1 MSDVATNG
9 RTQLSRRNSVEVNQK
24 MKERAVWNNPEMK
37 EFRESIKGRFGVD
50 MRDAKAMPM
59 GIDSNFSWAKFKKKL
74 MRESNSASANPQLL
88 RAGVQ
93 TAVNNLYPAVKTT
106 YEQWTHVIPSSR
118 DTELYAPLNALTFLE
133 EVGEGEKYAEASVI
147 GLDIKLRNKKFGELF
162 PVSFE
167 LIDDDQT
174 GQFAQKV
181 GDMADYAA
189 QLWEVYAYGKL
200 ASIST
205 GATYAKLT
213 VPSSET
219 KPSYES
225 VYPWSTSLK
234 GGGATKPASFGT
246 LTQGNVQSAFTALEN
261 QLNLQGLKMAVSPD
275 SIAVSPFYR
284 WTLATLLN
292 SNFYPSGAASA
303 GQVGGSLAINVLQGI
318 ANPVISRFMF
328 NNSGSTN
335 SNSSAWYVMDSS
347 KPWFIVQM
355 REAAKITQENPE
367 TGAGFERDIY
377 RWKLTV
383 RGNADFIDPRF
394 AYQGSD
400 GSV

>member
-1 MSDVATNG
+1 MSDSKIELT
-9 RTQLSRRNSVEVNQK
+9 RRNTVEANQK
-24 MKERAVWNNPEMK
+24 TKERAVWGSPEMK
-37 EFRESIKGRFGVD
+37 EMRESVKTKHNID
-50 MRDAKAMPM
+50 MRDAAKMPM
-59 GIDSNFSWAKFKKKL
+59 GIDAGFSWSEFKNKV
-74 MRESNSASANPQLL
+74 MRETNSASANTQLL

-106 YEQWTHVIPSSR
+106 YEQWTHVIASGR

-133 EVGEGEKYAEASVI
+133 ETGEGERYAESSVI
-147 GLDIKLRNKKFGELF
+147 GLDIKLRNKKFGQMF

-181 GDMADYAA
+181 SDMAEYAA
-189 QLWEVYAYGKL
+189 QLMEVYAYGKL
-200 ASIST
+200 NSIAAGSK
-205 GATYAKLT
+205 YANLI
-213 VPSSET
+213 VPASET

-225 VYPWSTSLK
+225 VYPWSTALK
-234 GGGATKPASFGT
+234 GGGATKSTAAAMSQASI
-246 LTQGNVQSAFTALEN
+246 QSAFTALEE
-261 QLNLQGLKMAVSPD
+261 QLNLQGLKMAVNPD
-275 SIAVSPFYR
+275 KILSGPFNR

-292 SNFYPSGAASA
+292 SNFYPSGAAAA
-303 GQVGGSLAINVLQGI
+303 GNVGGALAVNVLQGI
-318 ANPVISRFMF
+318 AEPVISRFMF
-328 NNSGSTN
+328 DNLGASANSK
-335 SNSSAWYVMDSS
+335 AWYVCDSS
-347 KPWFIVQM
+347 KPAFIVQL
-355 REAAKITQENPE
+355 REAAKVTQENPE

-394 AYQGSD
+394 FFQGSD